1 VALLTAAPDY
11 DVGVANRGSGVS
23 MDIGKLISWWVGAV
37 PRRLA
42 LMGTGLGASLA
53 VSGPLLLRRDRG
65 TSPERPDS

>member
-11 DVGVANRGSGVS
+11 DVGVANRGPVCRW
-23 MDIGKLISWWVGAV
+23 DIGKLICRWVGAA

-42 LMGTGLGASLA
+42 RMGTGLGASLA

-65 TSPERPDS
+65 TSPERPAS